1 MEPLWGEIR
10 LFPYIFA
17 PVGWAA
23 CDGAQVRIQDN
34 STLFSLI
41 GTAFGG
47 NGTEFFNLP
56 DLRDKSP
63 LPEGAQG
70 GYYIAVE
77 GDYPRRP

>member
-10 LFPYIFA
+10 LFPYNFA

-23 CDGAQVRIQDN
+23 CDGAQVRIDQN
-34 STLFSLI
+34 PTLFSLI

-56 DLRDKSP
+56 DLRAKSP
-63 LPEGAQG
+63 LPEGTQG
-70 GYYIAVE
+70 GYYIALQGE
-77 GDYPRRP
+77 YPQRP